1 MRRDNRVS
9 ILLCSLMIGFTGCSA
24 STSTPD
30 APRRTDRVQN
40 DTVQLGQGRDRT
52 GSRTAQ
58 HWVSAAEHV
67 AVVSVLSEVRGQPSS
82 AELGRGEGLIGRE
95 IDARLDQVVWSAAK
109 AFPKA
114 PATIRLQA
122 VGWVFNNNDGLG
134 ERRFAL
140 EGSPR
145 LEPGHSYV
153 VALDWVDDPC
163 LEDPAEGAWALLGGG
178 GIIPAD
184 GGVLGA
190 GEFEGTVFTVDE
202 ARKAWRKTNPTIA
215 GLRDQVVGSEVGA
228 LVDRLES
235 ATPRPAR
242 PDEGPACDRTEPD

>member
-1 MRRDNRVS
+1 MKRDNMASR
-9 ILLCSLMIGFTGCSA
+9 LLCAALTIAFTGCSA

-30 APRRTDRVQN
+30 APRQTNQ
-40 DTVQLGQGRDRT
+40 VQLGHGRDRT

-67 AVVSVLSEVRGQPSS
+67 AVVSVLSEVRGKPSS
-82 AELGRGEGLIGRE
+82 AELRRGEGLIGRE
-95 IDARLDQVVWSAAK
+95 INARIDQIVWSTAK

-114 PATIRLQA
+114 PAMIRLQA
-122 VGWVFNNNDGLG
+122 VGWIFSNDGLP

-140 EGSPR
+140 KGSPR

-153 VALDWVDDPC
+153 IALDWVDDPC
-163 LEDPAEGAWALLGGG
+163 LEDPAAGKWALLGGG
-178 GIIPAD
+178 GIVPAD

-190 GEFEGTVFTVDE
+190 GEFEGAVFTVDE
-202 ARKAWRKTNPTIA
+202 ARKAWQETNPAIA
-215 GLRDQVVGSEVGA
+215 GLRDQVIGFEIGT